1 MPLDSQKHQKIT
13 LGSLPELDSRGNV
26 RSSPGSNKVLSFKEY
41 YS

>member
-1 MPLDSQKHQKIT
+1 MPLDSQKHQQIT

-26 RSSPGSNKVLSFKEY
+26 RSSPGSNQVLSFKEY